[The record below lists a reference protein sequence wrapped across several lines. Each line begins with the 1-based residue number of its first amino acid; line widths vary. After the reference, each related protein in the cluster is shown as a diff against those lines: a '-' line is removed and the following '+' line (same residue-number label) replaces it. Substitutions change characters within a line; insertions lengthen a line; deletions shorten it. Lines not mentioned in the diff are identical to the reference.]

1 MGGKLVKHTVSNNI
15 ELILQEIHSV
25 LQATDNQ
32 QVNTLV
38 KEIMKSQKIVTIG
51 AGRMGMTARAFA
63 MRLKHLG
70 MDAYSLGDSNVP
82 NLGKNELLVVAS
94 GSGETQTIFD
104 IASIAKKSKVKIALV
119 TGKPKSRIGKLADH
133 IVQIKAPTKFDLTGQ
148 LTSIQPMTTL
158 FEQST
163 LIFFDAV
170 VLILMEKTKQT
181 LHELWKR
188 HSRLE

>member
-119 TGKPKSRIGKLADH
+119 TGNPKSRIGKLADH